1 MMTPRRLGPEDA
13 GAYLAIRREML
24 EDSPWAF
31 LSSPDDDL
39 ANGVETL
46 AVRLAEAE
54 NAILGVERGGV
65 LVSVAGVYRSPRAK
79 SRHRANVWGVY
90 TTPRLR
96 GQGLGHRV
104 VQSAVAVAWGW
115 EGVDQ
120 VALSCSARAAAALAV
135 YRDLGFVSWGVEP
148 GAMKIDGEHLDEVHF
163 VLHREV

>member
-24 EDSPWAF
+24 ADSPWAF
-31 LSSPDDDL
+31 LSSPGDDGAGSL
-39 ANGVETL
+39 E
-46 AVRLAEAE
+46 AVAARLAGTDS
-54 NAILGVERGGV
+54 AILGVEHDGE
-65 LVSVAGVYRSPRAK
+65 LVSVAGVFRSPRVK
-79 SRHRANVWGVY
+79 TRHRATIYGVY
-90 TTPRLR
+90 TTPRMR

-104 VQSAVAVAWGW
+104 VQSALAVAWGW

-135 YRDLGFVSWGVEP
+135 YRDLGFVAWGTEP